1 MKAMERLAGQ
11 ILPAEMSYQWT
22 DMSYQEQLAGNSVVS
37 VFALAVVFIFLFLA
51 ALYGSWMLPWSV
63 VLAIPLALA
72 GALGLLSLAGIDN
85 NIYTQIGIVLLF
97 GMACKT
103 AILIVNFAK
112 KHHDAGASVNEAARA
127 AAKLRFRAVLMTAF
141 AFVFGTLPLAY
152 AAGPGAASQRSIGV
166 AVVGGMILAI
176 AGGVLLIPLFFI
188 ACQSAVDWYKKRR
201 TAQGR
206 GAAE

>member
-1 MKAMERLAGQ
+1 MTEATLK
-11 ILPAEMSYQWT
+11 T
-22 DMSYQEQLAGNSVVS
+22 
-37 VFALAVVFIFLFLA
+37 
-51 ALYGSWMLPWSV
+51 
-63 VLAIPLALA
+63 
-72 GALGLLSLAGIDN
+72 LLEGITPPD
-85 NIYTQIGIVLLF
+85 
-97 GMACKT
+97 
-103 AILIVNFAK
+103 
-112 KHHDAGASVNEAARA
+112 EAARA